1 MNNSEILGLVFEL
14 KESIVNGDLYISLK
28 EKEKNMINDEDCFK
42 LLNLYQSVQEEYNNA
57 KRFENYG
64 GKVAEAQKKLGE
76 IKKKVHENPLVIE
89 YNAAYK
95 KLIRELDEIQSIL
108 FKDIIATKRKII
120 IE

>member
-14 KESIVNGDLYISLK
+14 KDSIINSDLYKLLK
-28 EKEKNMINDEDCFK
+28 EKEKNMINDEECFK

-57 KRFENYG
+57 KRFEKYG
-64 GKVAEAQKKLGE
+64 GKVEETQKKLSE
-76 IKKKVHENPLVIE
+76 IKSKVNENALVIE

-95 KLIRELDEIQSIL
+95 NLLKELDEIQNIL